1 MTEDS
6 IIQLFKI
13 SEKGHQLI
21 PTRHCYAINWL
32 KVIMDKFPDN
42 YIDVYKY
49 LFYMTCPDPINN
61 PYFNVKDVVREEMI
75 LRDNKM
81 TFSTEED
88 CVVEALEKCKLLYET
103 PVLRAHQ
110 GLKIMID
117 NVSDYMS
124 TAKVVSGRDGNFS
137 ALLSAGKS
145 LRELRETYNQLTADM
160 HSEQKVNA
168 KRGGGELSYD
178 FSDENTRADD

>member
-6 IIQLFKI
+6 IIQLFEI
-13 SEKGHQLI
+13 SEKGHHLV

-32 KVIMDKFPDN
+32 KVIMDEFPND
-42 YIDVYKY
+42 YLDVYKY

-81 TFSTEED
+81 RFSS
-88 CVVEALEKCKLLYET
+88 EADTIVTAVEKCIQLYET
-103 PVLRAHQ
+103 PTLRAHK
-110 GLKIMID
+110 GLKVMID
-117 NVSDYMS
+117 NVSEYME

-145 LRELRETYNQLTADM
+145 LRELRETYNQLTADL

-168 KRGGGELSYD
+168 KRGGGSMAYD
-178 FSDENTRADD
+178 FSDDNTRKDD